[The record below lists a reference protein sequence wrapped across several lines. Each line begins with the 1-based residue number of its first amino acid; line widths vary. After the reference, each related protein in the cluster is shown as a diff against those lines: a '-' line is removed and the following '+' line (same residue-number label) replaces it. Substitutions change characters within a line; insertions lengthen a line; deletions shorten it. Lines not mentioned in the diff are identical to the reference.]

1 MGGVVQVSWRGGEG
15 GRERWPKNKNATLT
29 RSHPL
34 PSQRL
39 TAPAPSDSDADD
51 SDADAGWV
59 SDGAGSDGAPP
70 WSGGEVAVSPDD
82 EAALAAFARPEGS
95 IPARTLADVILDR
108 IKQRQLQQQEQGGG
122 GMEEGGGEGN
132 NASPSPLDTD
142 ARLEAV
148 YRGVGRVL
156 ARYTAGAL
164 PKAFKVVPSLADWE
178 TVLGWTD
185 PSAWSPHAT
194 FQATRLFVSSLPPKP
209 AQRFVC
215 LVLLPAVRAD
225 IRANRRLHFALYQA
239 VKKAAYKPDAFFKV
253 REREEGREERER
265 KRERL
270 EPNQSTPI
278 HPQPDPPTHQTTGF
292 AHPALPVRRLLP
304 ARSRHPVVRRRT
316 RVPPLP
322 PRRGRPPPPRLPP
335 LQRGHLL
342 LHARPAGQKV
352 CVAVSCH

>member
-1 MGGVVQVSWRGGEG
+1 M
-15 GRERWPKNKNATLT
+15 
-29 RSHPL
+29 
-34 PSQRL
+34 
-39 TAPAPSDSDADD
+39 
-51 SDADAGWV
+51 
-59 SDGAGSDGAPP
+59 
-70 WSGGEVAVSPDD
+70 SPDD

-95 IPARTLADVILDR
+95 VPSRTLADVILDR
-108 IKQRQLQQQEQGGG
+108 IKQRQLQQQEGGSG
-122 GMEEGGGEGN
+122 GMEEDGGGGD
-132 NASPSPLDTD
+132 ASGGPSSPLDTD
-142 ARLEAV
+142 ARLETV

-225 IRANRRLHFALYQA
+225 IRANRRLHFALYQS

-253 REREEGREERER
+253 REERE
-265 KRERL
+265 KCGVKKHL
-270 EPNQSTPI
+270 LFHHSPTPP
-278 HPQPDPPTHQTTGF
+278 HPPTQQTSGP
-292 AHPALPVRRLLP
+292 AHLALPSRRLLP
-304 ARSRHPVVRRRT
+304 ARSRHPVVRRRA

-322 PRRGRPPPPRLPP
+322 PRRGRPPLPVLPP
-335 LQRGHLL
+335 LQRRQLL

-352 CVAVSCH
+352 CPALPCH